1 MANHNFSSLKLWFIM
16 PVIALMFG
24 CNNKQKQLSGEQVDS
39 VKNKVNTFALNI
51 ATDISAKGPAAWLN
65 YFENSQDFF
74 MASDGQIVFH
84 NYLSAQKFI
93 QDTLVKNI
101 SSIKLHWANMRINV
115 LSPRAAAIGSDFH
128 EDITMAAAN
137 NVVPIDGYFT
147 GTAVLDGNNWKLRNL
162 HWSIKKH

>member
-1 MANHNFSSLKLWFIM
+1 
-16 PVIALMFG
+16 MFG
-24 CNNKQKQLSGEQVDS
+24 CNCGQKQLSNKQVAV
-39 VKNKVNTFALNI
+39 VKNNVLKFTNNI
-51 ATDISAKGPAAWLN
+51 SKDVSTKGPVAWLS

-101 SSIKLHWANMRINV
+101 SNIKLQWGNMRINV
-115 LSPRAAAIGSDFH
+115 LSVRAATIGSDFH
-128 EDITMAAAN
+128 EDITMAAAK

>member
-1 MANHNFSSLKLWFIM
+1 M
-16 PVIALMFG
+16 PVIGLIFS
-24 CNNKQKQLSGEQVDS
+24 CNHGQKQLSDDQILS
-39 VKNKVNTFALNI
+39 VKNNVSNFAV
-51 ATDISAKGPAAWLN
+51 DISNNISVKGPIAWLS

-84 NYLSAQKFI
+84 NYLSAKKFI
-93 QDTLVKNI
+93 QDTLLKNI
-101 SSIKLHWANMRINV
+101 SKIKLHWNNMRINV
-115 LSPRAAAIGSDFH
+115 LSARAASIGCDFH